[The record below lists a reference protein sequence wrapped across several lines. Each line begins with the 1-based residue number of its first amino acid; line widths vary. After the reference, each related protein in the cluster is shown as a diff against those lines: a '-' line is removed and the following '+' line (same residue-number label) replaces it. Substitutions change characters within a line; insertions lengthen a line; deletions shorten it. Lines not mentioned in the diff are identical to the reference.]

1 MISLEVILR
10 SWVVRL
16 ASVISNNLE
25 MSSSTLSLT
34 NMSQFCYVSWTL
46 EIILIIDNSY
56 IRGSTTSKYLYE
68 LSTRWKIGMEIRT
81 KLFASF
87 LAMGILLGTAGYL
100 FYNQISE
107 VNQSTAEVQKQ
118 ASTIIA
124 LGSIESDFE
133 HLNGSVLAYVLHASE
148 ASTEEELQ
156 LAQDHFDEVQQTK
169 TDLFASYEQYKT
181 LETDSAAVDTIGE
194 NLEHVVMIGDEMVA
208 AAAPSTAGEAT
219 TSDHMAAGA
228 DTGVL
233 PLHRLVLEFD
243 EQSMIFRD
251 ELNQHISANFAEMQA
266 KQANVLVDIQNTLN
280 FTMLLTASAIAVVV
294 VIGSL
299 VAFSISKRVIRLKK
313 QANIIAQ
320 GSLEEEIHISGSDE
334 ITDLA
339 SNFEHMRKNLVKAQE
354 ELKHRNEQLQDLN
367 AVLENA
373 NNELKQLDRMKDE
386 FIGVASHELR
396 SPIHPILGYASMAR
410 EGMMGSKEALD
421 VIYKQAVRLR
431 QLATDVLDVS
441 RIESGSL
448 PYTMRKIDIQ
458 QVLANCVEAIKPNVS
473 SAVTLATDFEKQQ
486 VEMVGDSERLTQ
498 VFTNLLGNA
507 LKFTKKGKISVETSI
522 ARPDSLVITISDTGG
537 GIPKEILPKLF
548 NKFVTKKVGDDV
560 AHGTGLGLF
569 ISKSIVEAHG
579 GRISAYNNETGG
591 ASFKIELPLN
601 KDEED
606 VRQPPIAVRA
616 E

>member
-1 MISLEVILR
+1 MHPADIISI
-10 SWVVRL
+10 
-16 ASVISNNLE
+16 
-25 MSSSTLSLT
+25 
-34 NMSQFCYVSWTL
+34 F
-46 EIILIIDNSY
+46 DNSY
-56 IRGSTTSKYLYE
+56 IRESTTSKYLYG
-68 LSTRWKIGMEIRT
+68 LSTRGKIGMEIRT
-81 KLFASF
+81 KLFLSF

-118 ASTIIA
+118 ASTIIT

-169 TDLFASYEQYKT
+169 MDLFASYEQYKT

-194 NLEHVVMIGDEMVA
+194 NLEHVVMIGDEMVV
-208 AAAPSTAGEAT
+208 AAAPPTAGEAT
-219 TSDHMAAGA
+219 TSDHMATADQMTEADHMAAGA
-228 DTGVL
+228 DAGVL

-243 EQSMIFRD
+243 EQSMMFRD
-251 ELNQHISANFAEMQA
+251 ELNQHINANFAEMQV

-280 FTMLLTASAIAVVV
+280 FTMFLTASAIAVVV

-473 SAVTLATDFEKQQ
+473 SAVSLATDFGKQQ

-507 LKFTKKGKISVETSI
+507 LKFTKKGKISVEASI
-522 ARPDSLVITISDTGG
+522 ARPDTLVITISDTGG

-601 KDEED
+601 KDGED
-606 VRQPPIAVRA
+606 VRPAPIAVRA